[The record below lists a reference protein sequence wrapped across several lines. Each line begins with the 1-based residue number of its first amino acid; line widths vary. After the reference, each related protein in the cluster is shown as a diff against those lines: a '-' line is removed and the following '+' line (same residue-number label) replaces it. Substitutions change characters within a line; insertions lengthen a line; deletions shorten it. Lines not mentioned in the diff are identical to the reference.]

1 MAMDVILR
9 DHIDNLGRRGD
20 IVSVANGYARN
31 YLLPQKLALPVT
43 PANRRQVER
52 ERVVADAREADER
65 ARAES
70 FAERLRGIECVI
82 PRRVGETGTL
92 YGSVTSADIADHL
105 VGTHDVEVDKRRI
118 QLGEPLKEL
127 GEFPVTVKL
136 HRDVSTELMVRVVR
150 EETGERTPEAEAE
163 AGDAESRE
171 PAPQEP
177 AP

>member
-1 MAMDVILR
+1 MIEIILR

-20 IVSVANGYARN
+20 IVNVANGYARN
-31 YLLPQKLALPVT
+31 YLLPQKLALLVT

-70 FAERLRGIECVI
+70 FAERLRGVECVI

-92 YGSVTSADIADHL
+92 YGSVTSSDIADHL
-105 VGTHDVEVDKRRI
+105 APRGIEVDKRKI

-127 GEFPVTVKL
+127 GDFPVTVRL
-136 HRDVSTELMVRVVR
+136 HRDVSAELMVKVVK
-150 EETGERTPEAEAE
+150 EDTGEQAEQVE
-163 AGDAESRE
+163 AGDAES
-171 PAPQEP
+171 
-177 AP
+177 

>member
-1 MAMDVILR
+1 MEVILR

-20 IVSVANGYARN
+20 IVDVANGYARN
-31 YLLPQKLALPVT
+31 YLLPQKLALMVT

-52 ERVVADAREADER
+52 ERVIADAREADER

-92 YGSVTSADIADHL
+92 YGSVTSADIADCL
-105 VGTHDVEVDKRRI
+105 GTQDIDVEKRRI
-118 QLGEPLKEL
+118 QLDEPLKEL

-136 HRDVSTELMVRVVR
+136 HRDVSTELTVRVVK
-150 EETGERTPEAEAE
+150 EEAGEESAAVEAPEA
-163 AGDAESRE
+163 GSQES
-171 PAPQEP
+171 AP
-177 AP
+177 

>member
-1 MAMDVILR
+1 MMEVILR

-20 IVSVANGYARN
+20 VVRVASGYARN
-31 YLLPQKLALPVT
+31 YLLPQKFALPVT

-65 ARAES
+65 ARAER

-92 YGSVTSADIADHL
+92 YGSVTSADVADHL
-105 VGTHDVEVDKRRI
+105 GTQDVEVDKRRI

-127 GEFPVTVKL
+127 GEFPVTVRL
-136 HRDVSTELMVRVVR
+136 HRDVSVELTVKVVR
-150 EETGERTPEAEAE
+150 EEAGEESAAAGR
-163 AGDAESRE
+163 GDAAS
-171 PAPQEP
+171 
-177 AP
+177 

>member
-1 MAMDVILR
+1 MEVILR

-31 YLLPQKLALPVT
+31 YLLPQKLALLVT
-43 PANRRQVER
+43 AANRRQVER

-70 FAERLRGIECVI
+70 FAERLQGVECVI

-92 YGSVTSADIADHL
+92 YGSVTSADIADYL
-105 VGTHDVEVDKRRI
+105 GSRDLEVDKRRI
-118 QLGEPLKEL
+118 QLQEPLKEL

-136 HRDVSTELMVRVVR
+136 HRDVSTELTVKVVK
-150 EETGERTPEAEAE
+150 EETGDSPVEIE
-163 AGDAESRE
+163 AGAAESAE
-171 PAPQEP
+171 PGDSPS
-177 AP
+177 

>member
-9 DHIDNLGRRGD
+9 DHVDNLGRRGD

-105 VGTHDVEVDKRRI
+105 GTHDVEVDKRRI
-118 QLGEPLKEL
+118 QLAEPLKEL

-136 HRDVSTELMVRVVR
+136 HRDVSTELMVKVVR
-150 EETGERTPEAEAE
+150 EETGERTPEAEA
-163 AGDAESRE
+163 GDTESGE
-171 PAPQEP
+171 SAPQES

>member
-1 MAMDVILR
+1 MEIILR

-20 IVSVANGYARN
+20 IVDVANGYARN

-92 YGSVTSADIADHL
+92 YGSVTSADVADHL
-105 VGTHDVEVDKRRI
+105 RARDIEIDKRRI

-136 HRDVSTELMVRVVR
+136 HRDVSMELTVKVVK
-150 EETGERTPEAEAE
+150 EETGEEAAAAE
-163 AGDAESRE
+163 AGEAAS
-171 PAPQEP
+171 
-177 AP
+177 

>member
-1 MAMDVILR
+1 MIEVILR

-20 IVSVANGYARN
+20 IVNVANGYARN
-31 YLLPQKLALPVT
+31 YLLPQKLALLVT

-70 FAERLRGIECVI
+70 FAERLRGAECVI

-92 YGSVTSADIADHL
+92 YGSVTSADVADQL
-105 VGTHDVEVDKRRI
+105 ATLDFEVDKRKI
-118 QLGEPLKEL
+118 QLADPLKEL

-136 HRDVSTELMVRVVR
+136 HRDVSTEVMVKVVQ
-150 EETGERTPEAEAE
+150 EAADVESGEAEAE
-163 AGDAESRE
+163 VGDAEL
-171 PAPQEP
+171 
-177 AP
+177 

>member
-1 MAMDVILR
+1 MMEVILR

-20 IVSVANGYARN
+20 VVKVASGYARN
-31 YLLPQKLALPVT
+31 YLLPQKFALPVT

-65 ARAES
+65 ARAER

-92 YGSVTSADIADHL
+92 YGSVTSADVADHL
-105 VGTHDVEVDKRRI
+105 GTQDVEVDKRRI

-127 GEFPVTVKL
+127 GEKTVTVRL
-136 HRDVSTELMVRVVR
+136 HRDVSVELTIKVVR
-150 EETGERTPEAEAE
+150 EEAGEESAAAGR
-163 AGDAESRE
+163 GDAAS
-171 PAPQEP
+171 
-177 AP
+177 

>member
-1 MAMDVILR
+1 MEVILR

-20 IVSVANGYARN
+20 IVDVANGYARN
-31 YLLPQKLALPVT
+31 YLLPQKLALLVT

-92 YGSVTSADIADHL
+92 YGSVTSADVADHL
-105 VGTHDVEVDKRRI
+105 GARDIEIDKRRI

-136 HRDVSTELMVRVVR
+136 HRDVSTELTVKVVK
-150 EETGERTPEAEAE
+150 EEAGEEAAAAEAE
-163 AGDAESRE
+163 AGEAAS
-171 PAPQEP
+171 
-177 AP
+177 

>member
-1 MAMDVILR
+1 MEVILR

-20 IVSVANGYARN
+20 IVDVANGYARN
-31 YLLPQKLALPVT
+31 YLRPQKLALLVT

-52 ERVVADAREADER
+52 ERVIADAREADER

-92 YGSVTSADIADHL
+92 YGSVTSADIADCL
-105 VGTHDVEVDKRRI
+105 GTQDIDVEKRRI
-118 QLGEPLKEL
+118 QLDEPLKEL

-136 HRDVSTELMVRVVR
+136 HRDVSTELTVRVVK
-150 EETGERTPEAEAE
+150 EE
-163 AGDAESRE
+163 AGGESAAVEAVDAGS
-171 PAPQEP
+171 QEP